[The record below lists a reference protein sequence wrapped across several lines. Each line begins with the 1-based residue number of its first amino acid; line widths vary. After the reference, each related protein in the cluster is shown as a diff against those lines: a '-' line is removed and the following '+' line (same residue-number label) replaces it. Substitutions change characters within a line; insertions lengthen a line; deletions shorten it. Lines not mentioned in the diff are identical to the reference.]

1 MSLSKKGDI
10 TMTDSRGTRAQC
22 REYFEKVV
30 KLQRETADALKAVL
44 LVEKPILDD
53 PNYEPTAE
61 MGFDMGGPDD
71 LLKDSAIFSDMVN
84 LTFRHEAMKLFR
96 DFNITEALALLRAK
110 ARVEPCDDSSPWS
123 VACTM
128 LVNFLDALPRTIQE
142 VAYIAESVST
152 DEEIKNYRKNII
164 LAEVT
169 IGLKLLSGGRF
180 PLEHV
185 EAELVKISKHI
196 S

>member
-1 MSLSKKGDI
+1 
-10 TMTDSRGTRAQC
+10 MTDSRGTRAQC
-22 REYFEKVV
+22 KEYFEKVV
-30 KLQRETADALKAVL
+30 KLHRETVDALRAVL
-44 LVEKPILDD
+44 IVERPIIDEAD
-53 PNYEPTAE
+53 YEPTAG

-110 ARVEPCDDSSPWS
+110 AGVEPCDDSSSWS

-128 LVNFLDALPRTIQE
+128 LVNFIDALPRTIHE
-142 VAYIAESVST
+142 VAYIAESIST
-152 DEEIKNYRKNII
+152 EKEIKNYQRNII

-185 EAELVKISKHI
+185 EAELVKVSKH
-196 S
+196 SS